1 MAYVNDS
8 INLNIIFQQDGLL
21 PGTHSVDQASLEL
34 IMTHLPLPP
43 EYCK

>member
-21 PGTHSVDQASLEL
+21 PGTHSVDQASLRDSPVSGSE
-34 IMTHLPLPP
+34 
-43 EYCK
+43 CCD